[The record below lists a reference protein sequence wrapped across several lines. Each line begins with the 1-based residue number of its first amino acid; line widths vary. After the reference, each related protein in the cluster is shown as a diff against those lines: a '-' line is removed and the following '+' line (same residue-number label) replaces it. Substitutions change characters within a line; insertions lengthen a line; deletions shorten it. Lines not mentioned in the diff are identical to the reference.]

1 MVPVIQRSEHLAQN
15 YREFSM
21 TTTTQHPKGVDRT
34 ALKVNQATIILLLA
48 IAFVANLPWLVAFVA
63 AVMTLGTLSPQ
74 LALFQRLYRDLLRPA
89 GLLRPDLQDE
99 DGAPHRFAQGMGAGV
114 LIIASLALFS
124 GLSPA
129 GWALALLVI
138 GLAAVNLFFGFCAGC
153 FIYLQLA
160 RLRSTR

>member
-1 MVPVIQRSEHLAQN
+1 MAATNP
-15 YREFSM
+15 YP
-21 TTTTQHPKGVDRT
+21 TGVDRT
-34 ALKVNQATIILLLA
+34 ALKVNQAMIVLLLA
-48 IAFVANLPWLVAFVA
+48 IAFVANLPWLVALVA

-99 DGAPHRFAQGMGAGV
+99 SSAPHRFAQGMGAGV
-114 LIIASLALFS
+114 LILASLALFS
-124 GLSPA
+124 GLSLA
-129 GWALALLVI
+129 GWALTLLVI
-138 GLAAVNLFFGFCAGC
+138 GLAAVNLLFGFCAGC